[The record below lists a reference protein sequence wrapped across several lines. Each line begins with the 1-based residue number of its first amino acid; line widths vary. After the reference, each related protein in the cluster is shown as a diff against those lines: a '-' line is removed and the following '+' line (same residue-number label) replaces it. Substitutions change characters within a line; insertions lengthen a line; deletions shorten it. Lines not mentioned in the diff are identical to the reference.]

1 MKTTFP
7 KKSQPHEEK
16 IRQIADIIVSCG
28 KDKIAFVILFGSF
41 ARGTWVLDVKQESD
55 GNTYEYASDYDFLII
70 TKTPR
75 QAIGRELFALEK
87 KIDKLL
93 KAQGLLYGYKNH
105 DPHYIVEPIKKI
117 NSALENGQYF
127 FSDIKKEG
135 ILLYNS
141 GEFQFSE
148 VKEIGEKA
156 KRRIAGEDYE
166 YWIGNAET
174 KLEDFYSNLAKSAKG
189 KKYLNNAAFLLHQA
203 TENFYA
209 CALLVLTGYKPKT
222 HDLTKLGYFCSVQS
236 NDFLTIFP
244 LATDE
249 QKECFELLRKA
260 YIDARYSKE
269 YAITKEQLEYLIG
282 RVEKLK
288 GLVEGVCGDKI

>member
-156 KRRIAGEDYE
+156 KRRIAGENYE
-166 YWIGNAET
+166 QWMGKA
-174 KLEDFYSNLAKSAKG
+174 EDFLDSFELMIKKG
-189 KKYLNNAAFLLHQA
+189 KTATAAFHLHQA
-203 TENFYA
+203 TENLYS

-288 GLVEGVCGDKI
+288 GLVEGVCEDKI

>member
-16 IRQIADIIVSCG
+16 IRQIADIIVNCG

-41 ARGTWVLDVKQESD
+41 ARGTWVLDVKQEND
-55 GNTYEYASDYDFLII
+55 GNIYEYASDYDFLII
-70 TKTPR
+70 TRTAR
-75 QAIGRELFALEK
+75 QASGRELFALEK
-87 KIDKLL
+87 KIDKEL
-93 KAQGLLYGYKNH
+93 KARGLLYGYKNH

-135 ILLYNS
+135 ILLYDS

-148 VKEIGEKA
+148 VREISEKEKQ
-156 KRRIAGEDYE
+156 KIAGEDYE
-166 YWIGNAET
+166 QWFNG
-174 KLEDFYSNLAKSAKG
+174 AKEFFINCK
-189 KKYLNNAAFLLHQA
+189 AAFKRKSYKNSAFELHQA
-203 TENFYA
+203 TENLYA

-222 HDLTKLGYFCSVQS
+222 HDLAKLEYFCSIQS
-236 NDFLTIFP
+236 KDFLVIFP

-269 YAITKEQLEYLIG
+269 YVITKEQLGYLIG

-288 GLVEGVCGDKI
+288 GLVEVVCRERI

>member
-166 YWIGNAET
+166 QWMG
-174 KLEDFYSNLAKSAKG
+174 SAKEFFINC
-189 KKYLNNAAFLLHQA
+189 KAAFKRKSYRNSVFELHQA

-282 RVEKLK
+282 RVEKLN
-288 GLVEGVCGDKI
+288 GLVEGVCKERI